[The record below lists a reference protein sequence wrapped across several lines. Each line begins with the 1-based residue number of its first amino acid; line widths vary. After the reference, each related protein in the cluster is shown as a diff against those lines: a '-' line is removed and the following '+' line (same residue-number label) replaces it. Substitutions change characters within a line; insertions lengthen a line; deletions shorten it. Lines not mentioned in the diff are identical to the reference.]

1 MKITGSGDPAT
12 AKQGSSLAIIG
23 GLSKSSTLDDAG
35 LWLDAQLAKYG
46 VRIPI
51 NKFIKDESFR
61 GRLWARFPTVE
72 DMNAAITMFES
83 KALTQEDSGKVWCSQ
98 DLPHHIRTSRTFLVD
113 FKKLLVKWKCNKNAI
128 NFTDD
133 TMILSVE
140 KKPIIK
146 VSTQDN
152 QLKLDWLD
160 EEWGH
165 WNELIN
171 ATEFKELTDK
181 ANNAL
186 KEAQEL
192 RAKGMGKGKPQL

>member
-1 MKITGSGDPAT
+1 
-12 AKQGSSLAIIG
+12 
-23 GLSKSSTLDDAG
+23 
-35 LWLDAQLAKYG
+35 
-46 VRIPI
+46 
-51 NKFIKDESFR
+51 
-61 GRLWARFPTVE
+61 LWARFPTVE
-72 DMNAAITMFES
+72 DMSAAITMFES
-83 KALTQEDSGKVWCSQ
+83 KALTQEDSGKVWCNQ
-98 DLPHHIRTSRTFLVD
+98 DRPHHIRTSRTFLVD

-186 KEAQEL
+186 KAAQEL